1 MKLYFDVFCS
11 SHIQIC
17 NFYIDDEMYDDD
29 EEFRMVVIRI
39 IKCSLHLNI
48 HLAFGFHI
56 VVS

>member
-1 MKLYFDVFCS
+1 
-11 SHIQIC
+11 
-17 NFYIDDEMYDDD
+17 MYDDD

-48 HLAFGFHI
+48 HFAFGFYI

>member
-1 MKLYFDVFCS
+1 
-11 SHIQIC
+11 
-17 NFYIDDEMYDDD
+17 MYDDD

-48 HLAFGFHI
+48 RLAFGFHI